1 MFIVELQSLIYNL
14 AKNILITTYGFPNEL
29 ENIQFDPSF
38 AIRGLTVDLK
48 HGVICKLS
56 HANKV
61 GQSFVFYGKNQ
72 LSPKEIE
79 NLYGFSRHIPQ
90 SVNYIHI
97 IRIFTSL

>member
-1 MFIVELQSLIYNL
+1 MELQSLIYNL
-14 AKNILITTYGFPNEL
+14 AKNILMTTYGFPNEL
-29 ENIQFDPSF
+29 EKIQFDPSF

-48 HGVICKLS
+48 HGVLCKLS

-72 LSPKEIE
+72 LTPEEIE

-90 SVNYIHI
+90 SVRI
-97 IRIFTSL
+97 ILIYLLF